1 MNLLKLFTRVREANE
16 IIEAS
21 GEHNALCIEFNYE
34 MTLNQF
40 RSYHEFKQWLVE
52 MYADWFYKAVL
63 ALDYRLG
70 VEDYE
75 INCISP
81 LADKCTYKISICIK
95 KVEKG
100 MLQCI
105 MF

>member
-1 MNLLKLFTRVREANE
+1 
-16 IIEAS
+16 
-21 GEHNALCIEFNYE
+21 
-34 MTLNQF
+34 
-40 RSYHEFKQWLVE
+40 
-52 MYADWFYKAVL
+52 MYADWFYKVVL

-81 LADKCTYKISICIK
+81 LANKCTYKISICIK

-105 MF
+105 IF